1 METLDSHLLN
11 SEFFRQIFE
20 TSRDGIA
27 IANLDGTFLEANPA
41 FLSLTGYSIEEL
53 REITLWSLT
62 PDHWIANEKRI
73 FEEYLLPTG
82 YSQEIEKEYIRKD
95 GRIVPIC
102 VKAYVIQDD
111 SKKPIAIWGIV
122 RDISEQKKNE
132 SIQQKLYH
140 EAKEGWD
147 ALKSIFLLNP
157 LPMALTE
164 IKTGKILE
172 VNQKF
177 AEQVES
183 TIEKIIGKTTL
194 ELNLWFSEEV
204 RETILS
210 EMKRDGFVDGIE
222 MPFRTTTGKEFWG
235 LFSAKAIEYKGEKV
249 LLSITVPMTDRIKEE
264 KEKEKLLDEVREKEE
279 ILNQIFRLNPSA
291 ITLSKSNGAYL
302 FVNDL
307 FLEYLGKTREE
318 VLGKTAVELG
328 AYYDTGDREKII
340 KGLEKDGVVRNLEVK
355 IRTPDGKIR
364 TILFSA
370 RMLDFLGE
378 KKILAIGHD
387 ISEIKAYAQELES
400 LAMELERSKRLFQ
413 KLFQLIP
420 SSLVLTDW
428 ENRKIIDVNER
439 FLEMVKLK
447 REEVLGKTTPEI
459 KVWENAANF
468 RKEVYD
474 ALSKHDEVKNLEST
488 FTASDGTEIPIL
500 YSARITELEGR
511 KHVISLAT
519 DISEKKAAEEERKA
533 LDEELRLSK
542 DLFEKLFQLNPAAVS
557 LSDLETGIYRQI
569 NQSYCDLIGYSR
581 EQIIGKS
588 SIDLGIWR
596 TSIDRATLI
605 KQLQEKGGTGPIEA
619 SIQSSDGT
627 VKHVLSGNRV
637 FQWNGKPMLLALLI
651 DVTDKKRME
660 AERDEYFAK
669 MQESKDLFEMVFEM
683 NPDTITLSDLHT
695 GKYIKVNEHFSE
707 MLQYSKDETKEKGAM
722 ELGIWKDLQEREIVV
737 EKLQKD
743 GIVRDYEVQFRR
755 KDGKLVDTLFSARLV
770 NLGNTPTSIAI
781 TRDITQIKN
790 ATLEKEEQAKQ
801 IALHAQALMEM
812 TTDSE
817 FASGNLES
825 GARKI
830 AIMAAEVLNCDRATI
845 WIFDNDDLSSWSVVA
860 GWDRRDQRFI
870 EKIRMNLKLYP
881 RYSESILRDRFV
893 DATDVIND
901 PRTFELS
908 NDYSIPLG
916 IVSLLDVPFFV
927 RGRIKGIVCLGHR
940 GELRKWKGYEKQFV
954 LTIAEQVTQLLLNA
968 ERKEAKEE
976 LEKAVLVRT
985 SELAQA
991 LENLQKT
998 QEQLILSEKMAAL
1011 GQLVAG
1017 IAHEINNP
1025 LGAISALSGELRA
1038 YLNSSA
1044 DRMERLG
1051 PELSTVNGDYVHN
1064 LSELIRK
1071 GIESKESILPRE
1083 NRRTVLNEL
1092 RTRLKTLGFEN
1103 SHDIA
1108 DRLLDNGIPQALD
1121 EFPTLFDNS
1130 VHYPLLKFALDE
1142 IQTYKNILSIR
1153 LAVDRTSKIV
1163 YALKNYA
1170 HIDTEESRGK
1180 VVTDLAENIETVL
1193 TIYHNKIKSG
1203 VELELEF
1210 STRPI
1215 IKAYPDDLV
1224 QVWTNLI
1231 YNALQAMKFKGKI
1244 RISTLESEK
1253 EVRVSIEDNGPGIP
1267 LEMQEKIFDPFFTTK
1282 GPGEGSGLGLDISR
1296 RIIKKHEGR
1305 IELNSE
1311 PGKTVFHVILP
1322 KE

>member
-27 IANLDGTFLEANPA
+27 IANLDGVFLEANPA
-41 FLSLTGYSIEEL
+41 FLSLTGYSLEEL
-53 REITLWSLT
+53 RSITLWSLT

-95 GRIVPIC
+95 GSIVPIC
-102 VKAYVIQDD
+102 VKAHVIQDD
-111 SKKPIAIWGIV
+111 SKNPIAIWGIV
-122 RDISEQKKNE
+122 RDISEQKRNE
-132 SIQQKLYH
+132 NVQQKLYQ

-164 IKTGKILE
+164 IQTGKILE
-172 VNQKF
+172 ANQKF
-177 AEQVES
+177 AEQIES
-183 TIEKIIGKTTL
+183 TIEGIIGKTTL
-194 ELNLWFSEEV
+194 ELGLWFSEEA
-204 RETILS
+204 RTTILS
-210 EMKRDGFVDGIE
+210 NMKRDGFVDGIE
-222 MPFRTTTGKEFWG
+222 MPFRTTTGKEFWA
-235 LFSAKAIEYKGEKV
+235 LFSAKAIEYKGETA

-264 KEKEKLLDEVREKEE
+264 KEKQKLLDEVREKEE
-279 ILNQIFRLNPSA
+279 ILNQIFLLNPSS
-291 ITLSKSNGAYL
+291 ITLSKLNGSYL

-307 FLEYLGKTREE
+307 FLEYLGKKREE
-318 VLGKTAVELG
+318 VIGHNPVELG
-328 AYYDTGDREKII
+328 VYYDISDRERIRMA
-340 KGLEKDGVVRNLEVK
+340 LEKDGVVRNLEVK
-355 IRTPDGKIR
+355 MQTPDGNLK

-370 RMLDFLGE
+370 RILESFGE

-387 ISEIKAYAQELES
+387 ISEIKAYAKDLES
-400 LAMELERSKRLFQ
+400 LAEELERRKRTFQ

-428 ENRKIIDVNER
+428 ENRRIIDINER
-439 FLEMVKLK
+439 FLEMVKLD
-447 REEVLGKTTPEI
+447 RSDVIGKTTPEI
-459 KVWENAANF
+459 KVWDNAANF
-468 RKEVYD
+468 RNEVYE
-474 ALSKHDEVKNLEST
+474 ALSKHGEVKNLESI

-500 YSARITELEGR
+500 YSARITDLDGK
-511 KHVISLAT
+511 KHVISLST
-519 DISEKKAAEEERKA
+519 DITEKKKADEERKA
-533 LDEELRLSK
+533 LDEELMLSK

-557 LSDLETGIYRQI
+557 LSELETGIYRQI
-569 NQSYCDLIGYSR
+569 NQSYCDLIGYTR
-581 EQIIGKS
+581 EQILGKS
-588 SIDLGIWR
+588 SLDLGIWR
-596 TSIDRATLI
+596 TSFDRAALI

-619 SIQSSDGT
+619 VIQSSDGT
-627 VKHVLSGNRV
+627 LKHVLSGNRV

-651 DVTDKKRME
+651 DVTDKKKME
-660 AERDEYFAK
+660 SERDEYFAK

-683 NPDTITLSDLHT
+683 NPDTITLSDLFT

-707 MLQYSKDETKEKGAM
+707 MLQYRKEETKGKSAV
-722 ELGIWKDLQEREIVV
+722 ELGIWSDLKEREAVV
-737 EKLQKD
+737 QKLEIE
-743 GIVRDYEVQFRR
+743 GLVRDYEVRFRK

-770 NLGNTPTSIAI
+770 NLGNTPTVIAI

-790 ATLEKEEQAKQ
+790 ATREKEEQAKQ

-812 TTDSE
+812 ATDSE
-817 FASGNLES
+817 FASGNLEM

-845 WIFDNDDLSSWSVVA
+845 WIFDSDDLSSWTVVA

-870 EKIRMNLKLYP
+870 EKIRMDLTLYP
-881 RYSESILRDRFV
+881 HYSESILKDRFV
-893 DATDVIND
+893 DATDAVND
-901 PRTFELS
+901 PRTFDLS
-908 NDYSIPLG
+908 KDYFIPLG
-916 IVSLLDVPFFV
+916 IVSLLDVPFFL
-927 RGRIKGIVCLGHR
+927 RGKIKGIVCLGHR
-940 GELRKWKGYEKQFV
+940 GELRKWKGHEKQFV
-954 LTIAEQVTQLLLNA
+954 FTIAEQVTQLLLNA

-1025 LGAISALSGELRA
+1025 LGAISALSGELKA
-1038 YLNSSA
+1038 YHNSSA
-1044 DRMERLG
+1044 DRMEQLG
-1051 PELSTVNGDYVHN
+1051 PQLSLVSADFVQC
-1064 LSELIRK
+1064 LSEMIRK
-1071 GIESKESILPRE
+1071 GIGSKENILSRE
-1083 NRRTVLNEL
+1083 NRREVLHSL
-1092 RTRLKTLGFEN
+1092 RAQLKTLGFEN
-1103 SHDIA
+1103 GHDIA
-1108 DRLLDNGIPQALD
+1108 DRLLDNGIPQALQ
-1121 EFPTLFDNS
+1121 EFPILFQNPI
-1130 VHYPLLKFALDE
+1130 HYPLVKFALE
-1142 IQTYKNILSIR
+1142 EVQTYKNILSIR

-1170 HIDTEESRGK
+1170 HIDADEARGK
-1180 VVTDLAENIETVL
+1180 VLIDLVENIETVL

-1203 VELELEF
+1203 VELELDF
-1210 STRPI
+1210 PTRPMI
-1215 IKAYPDDLV
+1215 QAYPDDLV

-1244 RISTLESEK
+1244 KISISESDK
-1253 EVRVSIEDNGPGIP
+1253 EVSVSVEDNGPGIP
-1267 LEMQEKIFDPFFTTK
+1267 PEMKEKIFDPFFTTK

-1296 RIIKKHEGR
+1296 RIVKKHEGR
-1305 IELNSE
+1305 IELHSK
-1311 PGKTVFHVILP
+1311 PGKTIFHIILP
-1322 KE
+1322 KG